1 MPEHEFRKFCSLP
14 SVRTTLCTN
23 HLRSSGNLDHWIL
36 STTILSHCI
45 DRRMTC
51 EWKTQKDPIRSPS
64 PEKKEWS
71 LCSNKLCGKNG
82 EVCYFEIECSHA
94 LSSIGRVTRLSLSQ
108 SRWISRGIS
117 CAGRVHTIKWSSM
130 CIENSKNRTTFRVP
144 LNELVAQPTSI
155 NFADS
160 KVISS
165 NQVNKHTDTMP
176 FDTCTYESNHS
187 DRLESDWLR
196 HTFPILS
203 TLCDCVWT
211 QKVWSQWPFF
221 CN

>member
-1 MPEHEFRKFCSLP
+1 MSFENFARCPASEQRSARTIYGVLGTWIIEYWAQPFFRIVLI
-14 SVRTTLCTN
+14 VAW
-23 HLRSSGNLDHWIL
+23 HVSGKLKKIQSDPPPL
-36 STTILSHCI
+36 
-45 DRRMTC
+45 
-51 EWKTQKDPIRSPS
+51 KTWVQFV
-64 PEKKEWS
+64 
-71 LCSNKLCGKNG
+71 LNKLCGKNG

-108 SRWISRGIS
+108 SRWIYRRIS

-176 FDTCTYESNHS
+176 FDTLRIDSFGS
-187 DRLESDWLR
+187 VGDLESDWLR

-211 QKVWSQWPFF
+211 LKVWSQWPDFF